1 MIPLEFSRPTD
12 AEIRET
18 ATRWN
23 RTLQQRRSIRAF
35 SPDPI
40 PMDAV
45 VDVIRAAASAPSGAH
60 KQPWTFVLVTDPGV
74 KAQIRAAAE
83 EEERAFYGGRAGE
96 RWLKDLEPFETN
108 WQKPFLEEAPALIAV
123 FAQRHGEDKQDRH
136 YYVNESVGIAVGFLL
151 AGLHQAGLATLT
163 HTPSPMKFLADVLE
177 RPSSERAFLL
187 IPVGFPADDCR
198 VPDLE
203 RKSLEEVLVRV

>member
-35 SPDPI
+35 SSDPI

-136 YYVNESVGIAVGFLL
+136 YYA
-151 AGLHQAGLATLT
+151 
-163 HTPSPMKFLADVLE
+163 
-177 RPSSERAFLL
+177 SS
-187 IPVGFPADDCR
+187 
-198 VPDLE
+198 
-203 RKSLEEVLVRV
+203 

>member
-1 MIPLEFSRPTD
+1 MDLCAGDRSRGEGPD
-12 AEIRET
+12 SRGS
-18 ATRWN
+18 
-23 RTLQQRRSIRAF
+23 RRGRAGLL
-35 SPDPI
+35 
-40 PMDAV
+40 
-45 VDVIRAAASAPSGAH
+45 R
-60 KQPWTFVLVTDPGV
+60 
-74 KAQIRAAAE
+74 
-83 EEERAFYGGRAGE
+83 GRAGE

-163 HTPSPMKFLADVLE
+163 HTPSPMKFLADVLD

-187 IPVGFPADDCR
+187 IPVGFPTDDCR

>member
-1 MIPLEFSRPTD
+1 
-12 AEIRET
+12 
-18 ATRWN
+18 
-23 RTLQQRRSIRAF
+23 
-35 SPDPI
+35 
-40 PMDAV
+40 MDAV

-60 KQPWTFVLVTDPGV
+60 KQPWTFVLVTDPAV
-74 KAQIRAAAE
+74 KTQIRAAAE

-108 WQKPFLEEAPALIAV
+108 WQKPFLEDAPALIAV

-151 AGLHQAGLATLT
+151 AGLHQVGLATLT
-163 HTPSPMKFLADVLE
+163 HTPSPMKFLADVLD

-198 VPDLE
+198 SPIWSGSPSRRSSFGCE
-203 RKSLEEVLVRV
+203 RRASGSRPKGRRRRGGRPARPHG